1 MNVEISI
8 KDSFP
13 RLASAGRGRTDFL
26 EADMSDSIFD
36 FPLRK
41 QCSTSALQVPMLKQL
56 GISSSQPD
64 LLNYDELPST
74 PPSPSPLSGGDLADK
89 EEFMTME
96 PEDLNKFRKWI
107 VGFCVVNFDLEIGQG
122 KTRWIYCCTT
132 GC

>member
-8 KDSFP
+8 NDNFP
-13 RLASAGRGRTDFL
+13 RLSSTRGRRTDFL

-41 QCSTSALQVPMLKQL
+41 QCSTSALQVPMIKQL

-64 LLNYDELPST
+64 LLNYDEPAT

-89 EEFMTME
+89 EAFMTME
-96 PEDLNKFRKWI
+96 PEDLIKFRKWI

-122 KTRWIYCCTT
+122 NRKRN
-132 GC
+132 